1 MMISGGYNN
10 NSVSFG
16 LNNPQAAL
24 YRASQLKE
32 AYAKK
37 GISYLMP
44 NEVWS
49 NSKISETLTKIN
61 KYLKFLDE
69 KNLLSKDTIQNA
81 VNMVLPLHAQNK
93 ILIKDLANLQNDLVK
108 EKGYTVEQAKK
119 WANVGGLNFN
129 PINNKETNEIYL
141 KLADINGT
149 ERQRKYLRSTLIH
162 ELQHALKGRFQNI
175 TTSNVYNISNVPMNE
190 RFKTSVFHDFESLF
204 YPCINKGIPSN
215 LSNEEFYGRLGVKN
229 KKELYKKFVD
239 KYREAVEIAS
249 PNDVRSDGKI
259 SSKYINKDCFD
270 YMRKKAND
278 EKYSYSIQT
287 KFRDKSDIT
296 ARDYAGRLYSEMA
309 RFFASMS
316 KALTKGEQV

>member
-81 VNMVLPLHAQNK
+81 INMALPAHARDK

-108 EKGYTVEQAKK
+108 EKGYTLEQAKK
-119 WANVGGLNFN
+119 WSNVGGLNLS
-129 PINNKETNEIYL
+129 PINNNETNEIYL

-149 ERQRKYLRSTLIH
+149 ERKRKYFRSTLIH
-162 ELQHALKGRFQNI
+162 ELQHALNGRFQNI
-175 TTSNVYNISNVPMNE
+175 TTSDVYNMSNVPMNE
-190 RFKTSVFHDFESLF
+190 RFKPSVFHEFESLF
-204 YPCINKGIPSN
+204 YPYISKTIPTN
-215 LSNEEFYGRLGVKN
+215 LSNDEFYGRLGVKN

-239 KYREAVEIAS
+239 KYREAVEIVS

-259 SSKYINKDCFD
+259 SPKYLNKVCFEF
-270 YMRKKAND
+270 MKNKSNN

-287 KFRDKSDIT
+287 KFKDKSDIT
-296 ARDYAGRLYSEMA
+296 TRDYAGRLYSEMA